1 MLLLQPDAPLSL
13 YSQDYAQCARTLL
26 QVQPDTEGS
35 LISPLVAAEDVAVY
49 GALCAVATLN
59 RRELKRQVLDNESFK
74 AFLELVPAVR
84 DLVSDFYNGRYKQ
97 CLAQLQVRASQ
108 HGTSVRSTD
117 LMLNDSSTVIVALV
131 AEVVHVLCS
140 NRTQLALLR

>member
-1 MLLLQPDAPLSL
+1 MMQL
-13 YSQDYAQCARTLL
+13 YRVLQDYAQCARTLL

-49 GALCAVATLN
+49 GALCAVATLS

-97 CLAQLQVRASQ
+97 CLAQLQVRMSMCEIP
-108 HGTSVRSTD
+108 V
-117 LMLNDSSTVIVALV
+117 
-131 AEVVHVLCS
+131 
-140 NRTQLALLR
+140 